1 MKLLKD
7 QLNQSKYY
15 QTKANESS
23 QQITYLEE
31 EIARLKSTIL
41 DKNSDCNQKS
51 QEIGDLMRRIASL
64 EEQLSSL
71 RISYDRKVK
80 DLEDTVYRLEG
91 ENKDAIKVRDSNNSE
106 KAGII
111 SSLEAQIR
119 ELQRSRD
126 IDKAAFETKLR

>member
-1 MKLLKD
+1 M
-7 QLNQSKYY
+7 
-15 QTKANESS
+15 
-23 QQITYLEE
+23 
-31 EIARLKSTIL
+31 
-41 DKNSDCNQKS
+41 
-51 QEIGDLMRRIASL
+51 
-64 EEQLSSL
+64 SSL

-91 ENKDAIKVRDSNNSE
+91 ENKDAMKVRDSNNSE